1 MWDPPIRARKSPD
14 FGRPS
19 IGSSKF
25 ANKPEEKSQKQPGK
39 PSEATSSREVT
50 TEEALE
56 QPGKPSKETLC
67 DKEDQ
72 VREDR
77 LPRSFHKN
85 TNKVWLE
92 RKPARKS
99 N

>member
-25 ANKPEEKSQKQPGK
+25 ANNPEEKSQKQPGK
-39 PSEATSSREVT
+39 PSEATSSREDT

-56 QPGKPSKETLC
+56 QPGKPFEETLC

-72 VREDR
+72 VEKTDFRD
-77 LPRSFHKN
+77 PFTKHKQ
-85 TNKVWLE
+85 
-92 RKPARKS
+92 R
-99 N
+99 